1 MMPRHPKAGGA
12 CHGAGPPMSGNLGAW
27 TIAAFGRRAPSRWL
41 DPGPVDIISRME
53 RETSL
58 LTVAHRCDYA
68 DMVIAVSGKLC
79 DEVKWL
85 YNCGHKLR
93 MAYNAIHLSQVRP
106 ARFATRKTSG
116 KMTEPNANGFP
127 SRVF

>member
-1 MMPRHPKAGGA
+1 MHSTEYGRCGNSHCGGQSA
-12 CHGAGPPMSGNLGAW
+12 RIQAIEQEG
-27 TIAAFGRRAPSRWL
+27 
-41 DPGPVDIISRME
+41 
-53 RETSL
+53 
-58 LTVAHRCDYA
+58 CDYA